1 MSASFAAIDK
11 RAVRAQFRRV
21 AATLGAADF
30 LAREMDDRMQERLD
44 YIRVAPSRI
53 LDLGCGAGLSRSG
66 LRARYP
72 EAEYLAVDAIEA
84 LARQAGAAGVL
95 ALTADAEHLPLRD
108 ESFDLVWANLL
119 LPWAEAAPV
128 FAEALRC
135 LAPEGLFMF
144 SALGRATL
152 AELRGG
158 FTDGYA
164 HTQTFP
170 GVQDLGDLLAATGF
184 ADPVMDSERLTLTY
198 PDLESLLRDLRAA
211 GAGCAMRNRRRGLM
225 GRAQKTALTTHY
237 ETFRQEG
244 RLPATCELLYGHG
257 WKSAHPANTGCLPD
271 GRAVIRFYAHGTG
284 ENSGA

>member
-11 RAVRAQFRRV
+11 RAVRAHFRRV
-21 AATLGAADF
+21 AATLGEADF
-30 LAREMDDRMQERLD
+30 LAREADSRMQERLD
-44 YIRVAPSRI
+44 YIRIAPARI
-53 LDLGCGAGLSRSG
+53 LDLGCGAGGSYPG

-72 EAEYLAVDAIEA
+72 EADYLALDAVEA
-84 LARQAGAAGVL
+84 LACQAGAAGTW
-95 ALTADAEHLPLRD
+95 ALTADAEFLPLRD
-108 ESFDLVWANLL
+108 GVFDLVWANLL
-119 LPWAEAAPV
+119 LPWAEAAPL

-164 HTQTFP
+164 HTQSFP

-198 PDLESLLRDLRAA
+198 PDLETLLRDLRAA
-211 GAGCAMRNRRRGLM
+211 GARCAMQNRRRGLM
-225 GRAQKTALTTHY
+225 GRAQKTALAAHY
-237 ETFRQEG
+237 ETFRQKG

-257 WKSAHPANTGCLPD
+257 WKSTQPANARHRPD
-271 GRAVIRFYAHGTG
+271 EHALIQFFRARG
-284 ENSGA
+284 